1 MPPEAADP
9 WAGLKDAR
17 TKRAGCLRAGW
28 GGTSGTEDC
37 LYLNVYAP
45 LPSST
50 GCYPAG
56 GYPVMVW

>member
-17 TKRAGCLRAGW
+17 TKRDGCLRAGW